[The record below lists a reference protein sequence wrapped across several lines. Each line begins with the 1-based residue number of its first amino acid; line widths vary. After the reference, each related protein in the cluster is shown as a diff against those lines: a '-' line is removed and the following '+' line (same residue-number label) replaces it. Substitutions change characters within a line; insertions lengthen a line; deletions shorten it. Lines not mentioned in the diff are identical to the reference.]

1 MLVRRDSIAACTFL
15 LFKGPQTKSRHSRGA
30 GRRGGGGE
38 GGWVTGMRVFSLWGV
53 NYRFWSHLGCL
64 GWKVT
69 KFARFRYC
77 LRLCVKKISFRGQ
90 FKLEPHPPW
99 SPLGISFEFS
109 DEHPRHFLMGVSP
122 TPPPCQTL
130 NHRQKRKK
138 IVYLLLN
145 AMYWSLSVVNSCV
158 GSILGNNRQ

>member
-1 MLVRRDSIAACTFL
+1 MKCLWDAIQLPRV
-15 LFKGPQTKSRHSRGA
+15 LFCCLKGLRPKADTPGE
-30 GRRGGGGE
+30 RGGGG
-38 GGWVTGMRVFSLWGV
+38 GWGWVTGMRVFSLWGV
-53 NYRFWSHLGCL
+53 NYRFWSHVGCL

-122 TPPPCQTL
+122 TPPPLSDTQPQTEKEKDRL
-130 NHRQKRKK
+130 PAIKRNVLK
-138 IVYLLLN
+138 
-145 AMYWSLSVVNSCV
+145 S
-158 GSILGNNRQ
+158 

>member
-15 LFKGPQTKSRHSRGA
+15 LFKGPQTKSRHSRGT
-30 GRRGGGGE
+30 GLGE
-38 GGWVTGMRVFSLWGV
+38 VTGMRVFSLWGV

-122 TPPPCQTL
+122 TPPPPSDTQPQTEKEKDHL
-130 NHRQKRKK
+130 PVIKRNVLK
-138 IVYLLLN
+138 
-145 AMYWSLSVVNSCV
+145 S
-158 GSILGNNRQ
+158 